1 MEIKLERKGRKG
13 AFYIEKDGKRVAE
26 MTYVLAGKTRMI
38 VDHTEV
44 GEELRGTG
52 AGKRLVRA
60 GVEYAR
66 ENGLKLKPLCS
77 FADAIINK
85 TPELQDVLWVAQP
98 V

>member
-1 MEIKLERKGRKG
+1 MEIKQEREGRRG

-26 MTYVLAGKTRMI
+26 MTFAIAGSRMI

-66 ENGLKLKPLCS
+66 ENDLKLRPLCS
-77 FADAIINK
+77 FAEAIINK
-85 TPELQDVLWVAQP
+85 TPELQDVLWAPQP